1 MKFVPNLTS
10 KMTVVAAT
18 IFSLSTAVDAFLL
31 SPPSPTVISPI
42 LMMKPNNAVTNQ
54 KHKFSSATLYAAA
67 SRLSGED
74 PPAKSGSNNNK
85 SYQKVFD
92 FTDSAL
98 NTIDKFDRI
107 DDVIMGGISTS
118 TLRQQDNESFSRW
131 SGICRED
138 GG

>member
-54 KHKFSSATLYAAA
+54 KYKFSSAMYAAA

-74 PPAKSGSNNNK
+74 PTAKSGSNNK